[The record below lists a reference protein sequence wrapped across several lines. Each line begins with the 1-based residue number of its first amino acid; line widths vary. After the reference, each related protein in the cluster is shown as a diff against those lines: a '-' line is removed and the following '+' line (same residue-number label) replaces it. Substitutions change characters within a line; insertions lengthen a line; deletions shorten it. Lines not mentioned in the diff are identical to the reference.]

1 MRRRTLLFL
10 IGVLTR
16 GTLRLRLAWPHSQI
30 KEENMRRWVLSLAA
44 LATALPAFAQDTSL
58 LRYGGPDR
66 ARRLIAA
73 AQKEGSFALYTSF
86 AEKDLP
92 PLTVLFE
99 KKYGVKVKVW
109 RAGSEKVLQR
119 TLAEAAA
126 RRYEVDAIHSSA
138 LEMETLH
145 REKILQAATSPRATD
160 LIAGALRP
168 HGEWVATY
176 LSVWVQAY
184 NTQLVRKE
192 DLPNTFQDLLD
203 PKWKGRLGIEAN
215 VPEWYST
222 VALSMGEEKGIQF
235 FRDLVARNGISVRT
249 GHSLLN
255 NMVVA
260 GEVPLALTV
269 YNFMAEAARRKGATI
284 DWFALEPAVARMSGI
299 GIAHGAPHPNAALLF
314 YDFMLSTE
322 AQELLVAMEYVP
334 TNATVRSPL
343 AVRRFTLVDPAV
355 ALDQSDK
362 WTKSFEEVI
371 LRRGGPQ

>member
-1 MRRRTLLFL
+1 MPTSS
-10 IGVLTR
+10 V
-16 GTLRLRLAWPHSQI
+16 RLAARI
-30 KEENMRRWVLSLAA
+30 LSFAA

-58 LRYGGPDR
+58 LRHGGADR
-66 ARRLIAA
+66 SRRLIAA

-92 PLTVLFE
+92 PLTILFE
-99 KKYGVKVKVW
+99 KKYDVKVKVW

-126 RRYEVDAIHSSA
+126 KRYEVDAIHSSA

-145 REKILQAATSPRATD
+145 REKLLQAVASPYSKE

-168 HGEWVATY
+168 HHDWVATY

-184 NTQLVRKE
+184 NTQLVKKE

-203 PKWKGRLGIEAN
+203 PKWKGKLGIEAN

-222 VALSMGEEKGIQF
+222 VVLSMGEEKGIQF
-235 FRDLVARNGISVRT
+235 FRALVARNGISVRT

-255 NMVVA
+255 NMVLA

-299 GIAHGAPHPNAALLF
+299 GIARRAPHPNAALLF

-322 AQELLVAMEYVP
+322 AQELLLSHDYIP
-334 TNATVRSPL
+334 TTGKLPGPL
-343 AVRRFTLVDPAV
+343 ASHRIKLVEPA
-355 ALDQSDK
+355 AAMDEHDK
-362 WTKSFEEVI
+362 WLKSFEEVI
-371 LRRGGPQ
+371 LRQGGR

>member
-1 MRRRTLLFL
+1 MHR
-10 IGVLTR
+10 IQDV
-16 GTLRLRLAWPHSQI
+16 
-30 KEENMRRWVLSLAA
+30 RRWVLPLAA
-44 LATALPAFAQDTSL
+44 LATAAPAFAQDAKL
-58 LRYGGPDR
+58 
-66 ARRLIAA
+66 AA
-73 AQKEGSFALYTSF
+73 AQAEGSLTLYTRF
-86 AEKDLP
+86 AETDLP
-92 PLTVLFE
+92 PLILAFE
-99 KKYGVKVKVW
+99 KKYGIKVGVW

-119 TLAEAAA
+119 TLIEAAA
-126 RRYEVDAIHSSA
+126 KRHEVDAIHSSA

-145 REKILQAATSPRATD
+145 REKILQPVTSPYSTE

-184 NTQLVRKE
+184 NTRLVKKE
-192 DLPNTFQDLLD
+192 DLPKTFQDLLD
-203 PKWKGRLGIEAN
+203 PRWKGKLGIEAN

-222 VALSMGEEKGIQF
+222 VVLDMGEEKGIQF
-235 FRDLVARNGISVRT
+235 FRDLAGRNGLSVRT

-269 YNFMAEAARRKGATI
+269 YNFIAEAARRKGAAI
-284 DWFALEPAVARMSGI
+284 AWFALEPAVARMSGV
-299 GIAHGAPHPNAALLF
+299 GIARRAAHPNAALLF

-322 AQELLVAMEYVP
+322 PQESLVAMEYVP
-334 TNATVRSPL
+334 TNSTVRSPL